1 MNHYAKLAT
10 TLVRLVAV
18 AFFLTALLSL
28 LVLGI
33 GAWGMGAGMT
43 GGGHGGMM
51 NMGWGMG
58 MAGFGVYAVLAIL
71 LWLASKPIG
80 RLVGGDLDDGSDRP

>member
-18 AFFLTALLSL
+18 GFFLVALLSL
-28 LVLGI
+28 LVLGF
-33 GAWGMGAGMT
+33 GAWGTGMM
-43 GGGHGGMM
+43 GGGAGGMM

-58 MAGFGVYAVLAIL
+58 MAGFGVYAVLAIV

-80 RLVGGDLDDGSDRP
+80 RFVGGDLDDGAGQT

>member
-33 GAWGMGAGMT
+33 GA
-43 GGGHGGMM
+43 
-51 NMGWGMG
+51 WGMG